1 LLQSSGFSDTVFLN
15 EMNTENRETEI
26 KLPLPDLDMA
36 ARAMEKLNAEVVTE
50 RHLED
55 NFLLDLAGG
64 ALAKER
70 KLLRI
75 RMVTTP
81 YPPYREIKTIL
92 TYKGSPDISD
102 GIKQRE
108 EVECEVK
115 DASNL
120 KAIFSRLEYGITFR
134 YQKFRTIYRP
144 PNGQLDICIDETPIG
159 NFYELEG
166 EILRIH
172 EFATRLGFNR
182 DDYITQSYASLYF
195 RWCQKTGS
203 QEPFM
208 IFPDTPKNL

>member
-1 LLQSSGFSDTVFLN
+1 
-15 EMNTENRETEI
+15 MNTNNKEIEI
-26 KLPLPDLDMA
+26 KLPVADLDLA
-36 ARAMEKLNAEVVTE
+36 VRAVQKLNAKIVAE

-55 NFLLDLAGG
+55 NYLLDLSGG
-64 ALAKER
+64 SLAKER

-75 RMVTTP
+75 RRIASP
-81 YPPYREIKTIL
+81 DPPHREIKTIL
-92 TYKGSPDISD
+92 TFKDTPDISD
-102 GIKQRE
+102 GVKERE

-115 DASNL
+115 GAANL
-120 KAIFSRLEYGITFR
+120 KEIFRRLEYRITFR

-144 PNGQLDICIDETPIG
+144 ENVLLDICIDETPIG
-159 NFYELEG
+159 NFLELEG

-182 DDYITQSYASLYF
+182 DDYITQSYSSLYF

-208 IFPDTPKNL
+208 LFPDSPEDL